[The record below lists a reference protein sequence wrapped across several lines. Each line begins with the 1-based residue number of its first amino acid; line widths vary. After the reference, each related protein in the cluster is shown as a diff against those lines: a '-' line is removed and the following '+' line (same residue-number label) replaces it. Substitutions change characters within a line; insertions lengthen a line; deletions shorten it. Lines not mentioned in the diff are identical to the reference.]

1 MILQLN
7 LKKKWFDLI
16 SKGEKLE
23 EYREIKPY
31 WAVRLLAGFAANATD
46 ANLKVYLENNKGQ
59 AAEFKPFTYVRF
71 QNGWARGGKPAPFV
85 TLAIREIVIS
95 EGVPEWGAEPDTKY
109 FVIKLGERL
118 L

>member
-1 MILQLN
+1 MQN
-7 LKKKWFDLI
+7 
-16 SKGEKLE
+16 GQ
-23 EYREIKPY
+23 
-31 WAVRLLAGFAANATD
+31 
-46 ANLKVYLENNKGQ
+46 KGQ
-59 AAEFKPFTYVRF
+59 VFKAFTYVRF